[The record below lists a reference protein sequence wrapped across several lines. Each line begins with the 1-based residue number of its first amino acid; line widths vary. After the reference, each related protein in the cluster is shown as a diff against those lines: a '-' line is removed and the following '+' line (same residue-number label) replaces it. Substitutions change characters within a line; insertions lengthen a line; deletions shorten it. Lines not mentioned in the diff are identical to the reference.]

1 MRGSGGV
8 LWRSRGFMSLPT
20 AYLWP
25 IGENSRLGARRWEI
39 AVIFSAGKFYY
50 REDDNSREILW
61 RQRSHRWGLR
71 ETN

>member
-1 MRGSGGV
+1 MGEMRGSGGV

-39 AVIFSAGKFYY
+39 AEIFSAGEVLLPGG
-50 REDDNSREILW
+50 R
-61 RQRSHRWGLR
+61 
-71 ETN
+71 